1 MSRRYWDVAPFLTL
15 LQLDLGANRIAL
27 WYEYQPG
34 RCCEQDANLQIRDY
48 SRELI
53 SEKMSED

>member
-1 MSRRYWDVAPFLTL
+1 MSRKILGLGPLLAV
-15 LQLDLGANRIAL
+15 LQLDLGANRIVL
-27 WYEYQPG
+27 WYENQPG